1 MLIFCYYVQNAVS
14 STTKLPSPAVA
25 SGAAHRPLAADS
37 RAAAS
42 PAVAR
47 GAVHR
52 PLAADSRAAA
62 SSKTPAI
69 LGESNSKR
77 KRNLSAGD
85 LTYVQ
90 DAPVLFVLLIFQS
103 VGNGL

>member
-25 SGAAHRPLAADS
+25 
-37 RAAAS
+37 
-42 PAVAR
+42 R
-47 GAVHR
+47 GADHR